1 MSNIKIKK
9 NFITPVLFI
18 CLTAGIGLFALFLL
32 PRYPIISD
40 SADYDNAALTLLQEK
55 KFLPSGGVLYPP
67 GYLFF
72 LAIIYAVFG
81 HNYDAVYIIQFLLL
95 GGIGTIVYFIG
106 KNRLQ
111 FSDKQAVIVS
121 IVTIGWPYFIL
132 YPMLL
137 MSEILFIFLFL
148 LFVYY
153 FLDSKIISGLF
164 LGLATLTRPVI
175 LFLPFWLIFFAFL
188 FAQRISIKKQLIL
201 FLIIIFPWIIF
212 TYINSGK
219 IIPVASNLPI
229 VLEKAYKTLGYE
241 EEFQNSAP
249 AEINLQTIVVSKLK
263 NIYLFWNP
271 GAGGYQAEAVTE
283 KYAQARYLFLLYKT
297 AFFIILGLA
306 FISLKFWKTK
316 EIFFLWTI
324 ILYFWLLHTILFP
337 FPRYTLPVIPLVI
350 ILAIFTIKRVY
361 EH

>member
-1 MSNIKIKK
+1 MANNTSKNILIPILLI
-9 NFITPVLFI
+9 FLAVVIGALTLLFI
-18 CLTAGIGLFALFLL
+18 
-32 PRYPIISD
+32 PKYPVISD
-40 SADYDNAALTLLQEK
+40 SLDYDNAALTLLQEK

-67 GYLFF
+67 GYPFF
-72 LAIIYAVFG
+72 LAIIYAIFG
-81 HNYDAVYIIQFLLL
+81 HNYNAVYIIQFLLL
-95 GGIGTIVYFIG
+95 GGIGVVVYFLG
-106 KNRLQ
+106 KNRLK
-111 FSDKQAVIVS
+111 FSDGQAVIVS
-121 IVTIGWPYFIL
+121 IVTILWPYFIL

-153 FLDSKIISGLF
+153 FLDSRAISGLF

-175 LFLPFWLIFFAFL
+175 LLLPFWLIFFAFL
-188 FAQRISIKKQLIL
+188 FAKKISFKKPLVI
-201 FLIIIFPWIIF
+201 FLIIISLWITF
-212 TYINSGK
+212 TYINSGR
-219 IIPVASNLPI
+219 IIPVASNLPV

-283 KYAQARYLFLLYKT
+283 KYALVRYLFLLYKIV
-297 AFFIILGLA
+297 FFIILGLA

-324 ILYFWLLHTILFP
+324 IFYFWSLHTILFP
-337 FPRYTLPVIPLVI
+337 FPRYTLPIMPLVI
-350 ILAIFTIKRVY
+350 ILAIFTIKRAY